1 MNNAPIRLI
10 LVDDHKVVRESW
22 KMMLENNPQF
32 EVIAVYENGQTAI
45 EEVQKHI
52 PDVMLVDVNM
62 SPLNG
67 FDVTQRTM
75 EINSSIKIIGIS
87 ISNQPMFAQRMLALG
102 ATGYLTKTSPLEEI
116 YHCIHEVH
124 NGRRYICEEIK
135 KNMPPDKKIN
145 KE

>member
-1 MNNAPIRLI
+1 MLIYNVTFQLTWPIDEAW
-10 LVDDHKVVRESW
+10 VKWMKE
-22 KMMLENNPQF
+22 
-32 EVIAVYENGQTAI
+32 
-45 EEVQKHI
+45 KHI

-67 FDVTQRTM
+67 FDVTQRTK

-87 ISNQPMFAQRMLALG
+87 ISNQAVFAQRMLALG

-116 YHCIHEVH
+116 YHCILEVH
-124 NGRRYICEEIK
+124 NGGRYICEEIR
-135 KNMPPDKKIN
+135 KNMPPGKKNN